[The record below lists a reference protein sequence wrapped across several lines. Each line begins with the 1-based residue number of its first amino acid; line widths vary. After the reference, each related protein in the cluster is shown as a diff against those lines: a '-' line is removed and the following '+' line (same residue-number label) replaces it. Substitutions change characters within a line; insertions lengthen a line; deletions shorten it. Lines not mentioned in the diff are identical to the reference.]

1 MQLREQLHSFPF
13 IAITR
18 GLSPDDAVDYAR
30 VLAEEGFTIIE
41 NPLNSPEPF
50 ASIRLLADHLGGEV
64 LVGAGTVTEAGQV
77 QQVKEAGGK
86 VIISPNC
93 DLEVIRATKDAGLLS
108 IPGVATPSEAMAAL
122 KAGADGLKLFPA
134 EMLPPAVVKAMRAI
148 LPADTLLLP
157 VGSITADNW
166 QPYFQAGANGF
177 GLGSSLYSR
186 GISKED
192 LRANARAFF
201 QSWSGN

>member
-1 MQLREQLHSFPF
+1 MELIQQLQRFPF

-18 GLSPDDAVDYAR
+18 GLLPAEAVDCAQ
-30 VLAEEGFTIIE
+30 VLADEGFTIIE
-41 NPLNSPEPF
+41 NPLNSPEPYD
-50 ASIRLLADHLGGEV
+50 SIERLADHFGEQV
-64 LVGAGTVTEAGQV
+64 LIGAGTVTEV
-77 QQVKEAGGK
+77 EQVKKVKQAGGR

-93 DLEVIRATKDAGLLS
+93 DLQVIGAAKEAGLLS
-108 IPGVATPSEAMAAL
+108 IPGVATPTEAMAAL

-134 EMLPPAVVKAMRAI
+134 EMISPAVVKAMRAV

-177 GLGSSLYSR
+177 GLGSALYSR
-186 GISKED
+186 GISRQD
-192 LRANARAFF
+192 LRANARAFSD
-201 QSWSGN
+201 SWNKR

>member
-1 MQLREQLHSFPF
+1 MKLRKRLHSFPF

-18 GLSPDDAVDYAR
+18 GLLPAEAVDCAQI
-30 VLAEEGFTIIE
+30 LADEGFTIIE
-41 NPLNSPEPF
+41 NPLNSPEPYD
-50 ASIRLLADHLGGEV
+50 SIKNLANHFGEEV
-64 LVGAGTVTEAGQV
+64 LIGAGTVTDV
-77 QQVKEAGGK
+77 KQVKQVKQAGGR

-93 DLEVIRATKDAGLLS
+93 DLGVIAATKDEGLLS

-134 EMLPPAVVKAMRAI
+134 EMMPPAVVKAMRAV

-177 GLGSSLYSR
+177 GLGSALYSR
-186 GISKED
+186 GISRED
-192 LRANARAFF
+192 LRTNARAFF
-201 QSWSGN
+201 DSWTKR